1 LLILAD
7 MNPQILIATLF
18 LNALL
23 FVSSVSA
30 KTKHTANTK
39 HSASTKQTVGLASP
53 CKLTGQHGVD
63 RWPAKTDAETIPS
76 DKSKITSITPSQVF
90 AWPGVGV
97 GAHLTKK
104 SPRSASE
111 QRWFALT
118 GVVDGIKIEA
128 DGDIHIELVDAN
140 DNKTGIVGAEIP
152 PSPIWCDLRT
162 LAFSWTT
169 QKFPFRFSSSK
180 SLTVTGRH
188 VTTVT
193 GKAFYD
199 VDHAPKDR
207 SNQRVGRFPPG
218 YAVWEIHPVMGM
230 TR

>member
-1 LLILAD
+1 
-7 MNPQILIATLF
+7 MNLQILITVLF
-18 LNALL
+18 LDALL
-23 FVSSVSA
+23 VVSAVSA
-30 KTKHTANTK
+30 KTKH
-39 HSASTKQTVGLASP
+39 SARTEQTVRVASP
-53 CKLTGQHGVD
+53 CEVTGQHGID
-63 RWPAKTDAETIPS
+63 RWPAKTDAESVPS

-97 GAHLTKK
+97 GAHLTKQ

-118 GVVDGIKIEA
+118 GMVAGMKMEA

-140 DNKTGIVGAEIP
+140 DTKTGIVGAEIP
-152 PSPIWCDLRT
+152 PGQAWCELRN
-162 LAFSWTT
+162 LALGWTT
-169 QKFPFRFSSSK
+169 RKFPFNFSSSQN
-180 SLTVTGRH
+180 LTVTGRH
-188 VTTVT
+188 VITVT

-218 YAVWEIHPVMGM
+218 YAVWEIHPVMAI
-230 TR
+230 TW

>member
-1 LLILAD
+1 MANPAD
-7 MNPQILIATLF
+7 MNPQVLIIILF

-23 FVSSVSA
+23 VVSAVSA
-30 KTKHTANTK
+30 KTKR
-39 HSASTKQTVGLASP
+39 SAVSAKAKQTVRLASP
-53 CKLTGQHGVD
+53 CKVTGQHGVD
-63 RWPAKTDAETIPS
+63 RWPAKTDPESVPS

-97 GAHLTKK
+97 GAHLTKQ

-118 GVVDGIKIEA
+118 GFVAGMKIEA

-152 PSPIWCDLRT
+152 PGQIWCDLRN
-162 LAFSWTT
+162 LALSWTT
-169 QKFPFRFSSSK
+169 QKFPFSFSSSK
-180 SLTVTGRH
+180 NLTVTGRH
-188 VTTVT
+188 VITVT

-207 SNQRVGRFPPG
+207 SNQRIGRFPPG
-218 YAVWEIHPVMGM
+218 YAVWEIHPVIAM

>member
-1 LLILAD
+1 
-7 MNPQILIATLF
+7 MNPKILRAVVF

-23 FVSSVSA
+23 FVSAVSA
-30 KTKHTANTK
+30 KTKH
-39 HSASTKQTVGLASP
+39 SAKTKQTVMLASP

-63 RWPAKTDAETIPS
+63 RWPAKTDAESIPS

-118 GVVDGIKIEA
+118 GIVAGMKVEA

-152 PSPIWCDLRT
+152 PNQIWCELRK
-162 LAFSWTT
+162 LALSWTT
-169 QKFPFRFSSSK
+169 QKFPFSFSSSK
-180 SLTVTGRH
+180 NLTVVGRH
-188 VTTVT
+188 VVTVT

>member
-1 LLILAD
+1 MKTSLVELLIIALA
-7 MNPQILIATLF
+7 L
-18 LNALL
+18 
-23 FVSSVSA
+23 SS
-30 KTKHTANTK
+30 TAE
-39 HSASTKQTVGLASP
+39 AQQTVTLASP
-53 CKLTGQHGVD
+53 CKITGQHGID
-63 RWPAKTDAETIPS
+63 RWPAKTDPQRVPA
-76 DKSKITSITPSQVF
+76 DRSKITPITPAQMF

-111 QRWFALT
+111 QRWLALT
-118 GVVDGIKIEA
+118 GRVAGMKVET

-140 DNKTGIVGAEIP
+140 DNKPGIVGAEIP
-152 PSPIWCDLRT
+152 PGPAWCEFRK
-162 LAFSWTT
+162 LALSWTT
-169 QKFPFRFSSSK
+169 QKTPFSFKGSK
-180 SLTVTGRH
+180 TFTVSGQH
-188 VTTVT
+188 VVTLT

-207 SNQRVGRFPPG
+207 SNDRGKPFKPG

>member
-7 MNPQILIATLF
+7 MNPQILRAVVF

-23 FVSSVSA
+23 FVSAVSA
-30 KTKHTANTK
+30 KTKHKAN
-39 HSASTKQTVGLASP
+39 AKQTVRLASP

-63 RWPAKTDAETIPS
+63 RWPAKTDAENVPS

-118 GVVDGIKIEA
+118 GIVAGMKVEA

-140 DNKTGIVGAEIP
+140 DNKTGMA
-152 PSPIWCDLRT
+152 L
-162 LAFSWTT
+162 SWTT
-169 QKFPFRFSSSK
+169 QKFPFSFGSSK
-180 SLTVTGRH
+180 NLTVVGRH
-188 VTTVT
+188 VVTVT

-218 YAVWEIHPVMGM
+218 YAVWEIHPVMAM